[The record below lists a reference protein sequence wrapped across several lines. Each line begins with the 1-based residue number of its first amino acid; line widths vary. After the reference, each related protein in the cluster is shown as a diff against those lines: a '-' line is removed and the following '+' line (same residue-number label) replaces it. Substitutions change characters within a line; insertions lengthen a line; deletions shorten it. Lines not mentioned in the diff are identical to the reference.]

1 MGSVKDLILEGPGS
15 ELYKRPRAEEFGQG
29 AWNVKGTYS
38 VRDLKH
44 LIPESDIPNKAA
56 ALTMITADFFEWLAG
71 AHPDIPTCYVGV
83 LDKDNKVVDVQTLLQ
98 RGETTHRIVMKL
110 AHVPETFCGGS
121 LNVYRISL
129 QTGELQCGVADVES
143 IFRKGFPL
151 GSSRF
156 KDIFGAVGRK
166 AQYQTLAKYVETAT
180 ALDEIRAE
188 VQAKGISA
196 FPKLEKILQ
205 ESGLGTTIPH
215 PGFILDK
222 MTYDSTTKFEESGDR
237 VIGKDEEQRLSGL
250 DSEGYRIWTT
260 EMFPRLALAQIE
272 YCQRRDVLNMD
283 GKMECVTYRKK
294 PVLTDFACTP
304 DENRLMIVTNVDG
317 VKWAIPSNKEIQRA
331 VFTQAGVDVAIAEV
345 KEKAKAAGDEST
357 WKNYV
362 PQALHDHNID
372 LNAVSD
378 YSCDLMAYAIAEVGN
393 RLLGRIVFD
402 AKPLDS
408 WFGEFLPYASKV
420 EI

>member
-1 MGSVKDLILEGPGS
+1 MGSVKDLILQGPGS
-15 ELYKRPRAEEFGQG
+15 ELYKQPKAEEFGQG

-44 LIPESDIPNKAA
+44 LIPESNIPNKAD
-56 ALTMITADFFEWLAG
+56 ALTMITANFFEWLAG
-71 AHPDIPTCYVGV
+71 VHPDIPTCYIGV
-83 LDKDNKVVDVQTLLQ
+83 LDKDNKLVDAQTLLQ

-110 AHVPETFCGGS
+110 AHVPDTFCSGN

-129 QTGELQCGVADVES
+129 QASKLQCGVADVES

-151 GSSRF
+151 GSSKF
-156 KDIFGAVGRK
+156 KDIFAAVGRK
-166 AQYQTLAKYVETAT
+166 AQYQTLAKYAETAA

-188 VQAKGISA
+188 VQAKGFSA

-215 PGFILDK
+215 PGYVLDK
-222 MTYDSTTKFEESGDR
+222 ITYDSTTKFEEAGDR

-272 YCQRRDVLNMD
+272 YCQRMDVLNMD
-283 GKMECVTYRKK
+283 GKMECVAYRKK
-294 PVLTDFACTP
+294 PILTDFACTP
-304 DENRLMIVTNVDG
+304 DENRLMIVINNGG

-331 VFTQAGVDVAIAEV
+331 IFTEAGVDVAIAEA

-362 PQALHDHNID
+362 PKALDDHNID
-372 LNAVSD
+372 LRAVSD
-378 YSCDLMAYAIAEVGN
+378 YSCNLMAYAIAEVGN
-393 RLLGRIVFD
+393 RLLGKRVFD

-408 WFGEFLPYASKV
+408 WVSGFLPYASKV